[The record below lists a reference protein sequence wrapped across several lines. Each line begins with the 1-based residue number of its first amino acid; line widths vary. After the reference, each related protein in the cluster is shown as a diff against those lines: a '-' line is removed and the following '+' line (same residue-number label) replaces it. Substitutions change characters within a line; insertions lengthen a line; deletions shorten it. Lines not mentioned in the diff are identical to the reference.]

1 MNTSIGLVGW
11 IVAFVGF
18 PLGGLAATTVIGRLD
33 TPIEGFIGGLIAGAG
48 VGLAQMLALRGSLN
62 PGWRWVAATAV
73 GLAVGV
79 ALGVV
84 LLGDSTDL
92 TETLARAPF
101 AGLGVGLAQ
110 AWLIHPHRRG
120 AWGWALGLTVLW
132 PLAWWVTS
140 LVITTSLETGFVVF
154 GASGALVFQ
163 VLSGLLLRTLP
174 PRHV

>member
-163 VLSGLLLRTLP
+163 VLSGLLLRALP